1 MNDQDIISL
10 KITIKFQVDK
20 WWEWRKI
27 WMIWKK
33 QTNKKKTGVKSPKQ
47 NNCIANQTIYRPIGA
62 WKCCKTERIL
72 NGMYRLLKS
81 LVRKLNLDMP
91 IHSVIVQFSIK
102 SRRKVIQNRI
112 DFALLRNVIGPETP
126 ATLSSNQIQLKPI
139 MTWSLAFSCALD
151 KLIYLI

>member
-1 MNDQDIISL
+1 MKENMNDL
-10 KITIKFQVDK
+10 K
-20 WWEWRKI
+20 KI
-27 WMIWKK
+27 NK
-33 QTNKKKTGVKSPKQ
+33 QKKKTGVKSPKQ
-47 NNCIANQTIYRPIGA
+47 NICIANQTIYRPIGA

-91 IHSVIVQFSIK
+91 IHSVIVQFSMK

-112 DFALLRNVIGPETP
+112 DFVLLRNVIGPETP

>member
-1 MNDQDIISL
+1 MRMKENMNDL
-10 KITIKFQVDK
+10 K
-20 WWEWRKI
+20 KI
-27 WMIWKK
+27 NK
-33 QTNKKKTGVKSPKQ
+33 QKKTGVKSPKQ

-72 NGMYRLLKS
+72 NSMYRLLKS

-91 IHSVIVQFSIK
+91 IHSVIVQFSMK

-112 DFALLRNVIGPETP
+112 DFVLLRNVIGPETP